1 MQTDA
6 TTAALGGHFSLWI
19 GLAIALVTAF
29 ALIFGRYEIRLRRLR
44 LIRDYVKTFPVL
56 EPSEDGISSTNPSFE
71 FVRSKYA
78 ADITVTDDAPAK
90 SQAAIVEEINRT
102 ITETRLLLSGGDAQ
116 LLVASLPYML
126 LVFVGFSVTFSGG
139 TCPTQAQACIQSI
152 THNLLTV
159 GGATF
164 KSDIAPEQFRKLSE
178 NVLTVAAITFVG
190 AYLSSLRYLVQ
201 ALAVFDLNGFTVIR
215 QAAAMT
221 VSVLAS
227 AALYRA
233 VPDLGSVLSLT
244 GTQTSSPVNDL
255 STGWILVALA
265 FGLLPGS
272 VLQFVLVKVGSIFDW
287 IKQSDN
293 RFIEWTRVVP
303 LDAIDGI
310 DFFTR
315 FRLEECGISD
325 VQSLATYNPIMLHI
339 ETPYGIY
346 QTVDW
351 IAQAQLCCVVGLDRF
366 LLLRQFNVRTIFDL
380 ERALKQNKE
389 DMSEEDRKAIDQ
401 FDRIYAAVLLAPT
414 GPMKKLQEKSSAKFL
429 IPDGQTIKEVDA
441 SDFSIW
447 AMKTISAS
455 DVAASRAIEHLM
467 DWIGDD
473 LHVRRLRRLWNEISD
488 RLGPTSLVLTPD
500 QKIKGVEPPAAPQRQ
515 APAGV
520 DTDTGQDADP
530 GADPAQK

>member
-1 MQTDA
+1 MQTEVVINVFD
-6 TTAALGGHFSLWI
+6 GHLAQWVAF
-19 GLAIALVTAF
+19 AIAFVTTF
-29 ALIFGRYEIRLRRLR
+29 ALIFGRFEIRLRRLR
-44 LIRDYVKTFPVL
+44 LIRDYVKAFPVL
-56 EPSEDGISSTNPSFE
+56 DDSGNQNETTNPSFE

-78 ADITVTDDAPAK
+78 ADIRGNGESGGTDRSEGSPR
-90 SQAAIVEEINRT
+90 STEAIIGEINET
-102 ITETRLLLSGGDAQ
+102 IAKTRVFLNQGDAR

-126 LVFVGFSVTFSGG
+126 VVFTGFSLTFSGN
-139 TCPTQAQACIQSI
+139 TCPAETEGCFQQFA
-152 THNLLTV
+152 HNLLTV
-159 GGATF
+159 GGMNFAAET
-164 KSDIAPEQFRKLSE
+164 APEQYRQLAQ

-190 AYLSSLRYLVQ
+190 AYLASLRYLVQ
-201 ALAVFDLNGFTVIR
+201 SLAVFDLSGYTVIR
-215 QAAAMT
+215 QAAVIT
-221 VSVLAS
+221 ISVLAS
-227 AALYRA
+227 AILYRA
-233 VPDLGSVLSLT
+233 LPEPLEATLSFLS
-244 GTQTSSPVNDL
+244 QTTSDGVKDL
-255 STGWILVALA
+255 STGWILTALA

-272 VLQFVLVKVGSIFDW
+272 VLQFVLVKIGTLFDW
-287 IKQSDN
+287 IKQSDD

-339 ETPYGIY
+339 ETPFGIY

-389 DMSEEDRKAIDQ
+389 KMSDEDRTAIDR

-414 GPMKKLQEKSSAKFL
+414 GPLKALQEKSPAKFL
-429 IPDGQTIKEVDA
+429 TPDTNGTDIKEVDA
-441 SDFSIW
+441 SEFSIW
-447 AMKTISAS
+447 AMKTISAN
-455 DVAASRAIEHLM
+455 DKMASKAIEHLM

-488 RLGPTSLVLTPD
+488 RLGPTSLELTPD
-500 QKIKGVEPPAAPQRQ
+500 PKIARKAETP
-515 APAGV
+515 
-520 DTDTGQDADP
+520 
-530 GADPAQK
+530 DPA